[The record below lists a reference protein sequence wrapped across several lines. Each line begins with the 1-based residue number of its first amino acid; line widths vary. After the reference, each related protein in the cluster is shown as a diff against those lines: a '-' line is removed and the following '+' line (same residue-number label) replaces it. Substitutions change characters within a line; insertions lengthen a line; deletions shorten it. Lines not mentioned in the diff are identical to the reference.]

1 MSPTSRMISRPSK
14 IYTSSTL
21 VKKSMIRRWSR
32 GFNWLARWLDNR
44 WGYKIYDNMDF
55 WAGYLDEFSECIRV
69 KVNEVSRS
77 YPNNPH
83 NPLPRLDFQPG
94 DFAVSCFIDNNQ
106 VQTCR
111 PGTGPVVDILN
122 GLNRRRPLADSRCT

>member
-1 MSPTSRMISRPSK
+1 
-14 IYTSSTL
+14 
-21 VKKSMIRRWSR
+21 
-32 GFNWLARWLDNR
+32 
-44 WGYKIYDNMDF
+44 MDF

-122 GLNRRRPLADSRCT
+122 GLNRRRPLADLIQQSFYNGWASKHGIKFETRDAPNGMTMNAFGPASLRHNDLWITLRYLQEHL